1 MSHNQEQPTQIL
13 AMLLVGATNISEH
26 WSSSVVL
33 DYKHFTFITLRAKSH
48 HGAHDQ
54 GIARCVHLE
63 DSLRICTSNPDARNC
78 VLRKLHDCLPNIVLQ
93 KALISWIRST
103 FFGASSSGRAK
114 RATRRTYERS
124 DTSCTCV
131 HLIHKMYVSE

>member
-48 HGAHDQ
+48 HGTHDL
-54 GIARCVHLE
+54 GISKSDYME
-63 DSLRICTSNPDARNC
+63 GSLRICISNPHAGARDASIRNC
-78 VLRKLHDCLPNIVLQ
+78 VLRKLHDCLPSIVLQ
-93 KALISWIRST
+93 KAHIS
-103 FFGASSSGRAK
+103 
-114 RATRRTYERS
+114 
-124 DTSCTCV
+124 
-131 HLIHKMYVSE
+131 